1 MLLTTDTNGHS
12 VLTLFDHGI
21 NIDQSLPK
29 WVNASKR
36 IAEKKK
42 PEDNKQKNAPTTY
55 TTIQL
60 GSGTT
65 SNVWDTPATNDTPFV
80 VYNNS
85 PEHYSIDK
93 SVKFDEVAAASLAEL
108 TELIKN
114 KELNNVLSG
123 YGGMVNSLPVVSIDG
138 SKEWAPDPQKS
149 ALANFFGKIKSAFTK
164 KEPHYTLD
172 VTRFFTEVKL
182 ATKDSAQN
190 YRDRV
195 SQYLK
200 AIHNAHAVG
209 QTALVEKLLSEMI
222 ANKYE
227 SLLFATGK
235 YYVVT
240 EQQVVDFAKKTEKG
254 VDITYLKNYTRPIP
268 AAVVDKIVESHSLEV
283 FDNYVVMH
291 YDPKKENQKE
301 TQKEIAKRK
310 DPIVFGVISGSRKL
324 YYITDWIDEYCDLT
338 LEKFVDTIHVDKE
351 TLLEGDGQ
359 VATESTAPKKEA
371 AKKPV
376 KKK

>member
-283 FDNYVVMH
+283 FDN
-291 YDPKKENQKE
+291 
-301 TQKEIAKRK
+301 
-310 DPIVFGVISGSRKL
+310 
-324 YYITDWIDEYCDLT
+324 
-338 LEKFVDTIHVDKE
+338 
-351 TLLEGDGQ
+351 
-359 VATESTAPKKEA
+359 
-371 AKKPV
+371 
-376 KKK
+376 